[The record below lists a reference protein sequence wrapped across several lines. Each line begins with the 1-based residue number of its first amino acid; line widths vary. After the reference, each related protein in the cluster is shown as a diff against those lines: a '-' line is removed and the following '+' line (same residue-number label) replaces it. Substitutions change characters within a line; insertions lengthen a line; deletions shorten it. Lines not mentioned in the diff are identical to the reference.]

1 MFYCSKREEPHT
13 ASVTITSTDQAPRC
27 ADHAKSLLHK
37 NAISLK
43 LLPLEPLQLH
53 DNKQEIRSVELGVCP
68 MQFFIFDYV
77 TFIQLKI
84 CCCVQN
90 FIEIGWLLTRVSILT
105 RDIDIANLSVCR
117 LSVRLSVRYIPV
129 SDENGLTYRQ
139 FFHHTVAQSFQFYQH
154 KTFSQYSDGVTPLRG
169 R

>member
-68 MQFFIFDYV
+68 MQFFHFWLRDV
-77 TFIQLKI
+77 HP
-84 CCCVQN
+84 VQN
-90 FIEIGWLLTRVSILT
+90 LLLCTKFHRNRMTSNARQHT
-105 RDIDIANLSVCR
+105 DARYWYSK
-117 LSVRLSVRYIPV
+117 SVRLPSVCPPVCPLHSGIRWKRLNISSVFSPYGSPIIPV
-129 SDENGLTYRQ
+129 LP
-139 FFHHTVAQSFQFYQH
+139 A
-154 KTFSQYSDGVTPLRG
+154 
-169 R
+169 